1 MGTIDEAYVNNNNDN
16 ESSESEVINR
26 TKYPTM
32 IPSSVQNQ
40 SLTTSETVK
49 GRLTATNILQVI
61 INFVLT
67 KVTYKSM

>member
-49 GRLTATNILQVI
+49 GRLTATYILQVI
-61 INFVLT
+61 INFEHC
-67 KVTYKSM
+67 

>member
-49 GRLTATNILQVI
+49 GRLTATYILQVI

-67 KVTYKSM
+67 EVTYEST